1 MASPKHQKYF
11 QDMIE
16 THKEL
21 FDEFRC
27 VHDGYLRSPDQYKSQ
42 FNEVGAKV
50 LPIIRQYEKMLTS
63 EMSGSQY
70 GRFSNNLSDK
80 FWETIRRAFPKID
93 FIGVK

>member
-16 THKEL
+16 THKAL
-21 FDEFRC
+21 FDEFKAAHEAF
-27 VHDGYLRSPDQYKSQ
+27 VSDSENNKSQ
-42 FNEVGAKV
+42 FNEVGNKI
-50 LPIIRQYEKMLTS
+50 LPIIRQYERMLTS

-80 FWETIRRAFPKID
+80 FWETIRRTYPKID